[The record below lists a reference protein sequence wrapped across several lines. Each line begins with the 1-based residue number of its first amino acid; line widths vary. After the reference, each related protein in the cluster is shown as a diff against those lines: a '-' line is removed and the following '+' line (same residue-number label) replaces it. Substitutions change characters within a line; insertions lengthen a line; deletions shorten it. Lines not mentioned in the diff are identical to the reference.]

1 MLKPAMKQMPEGKK
15 ERPEVSLVII
25 ALNEEKS
32 LPKLLQDIQNQTFE
46 HDKIEIILVDGMS
59 EDRTRTIMEN
69 FAQTYDFYDIIC
81 QNNPKVIQA
90 SGWNTGIQC
99 STGNVIIRLD
109 AHARLPEDFI
119 EKCIAYIKQGH
130 DICGGKVK
138 NYVPEKTKWSLVVNM
153 AEDSMFGGSI
163 AAFRHKDEAGYVDT
177 LAFAAC
183 KREVFE
189 KTGSFNEKLLRTED
203 NEMHYRMRKAGYK
216 FYYTPDIVSYRET
229 RPTFKKLLHQKFL
242 NGYWVGLTT
251 GICPNCFSI
260 YHFVPLAFVLAIIV
274 STMAALVGFPYLA
287 GALWIAYLCADL
299 MMTVTA
305 ITAEKTF
312 TICMLVLLVCFLLLH
327 VFYGV
332 GTLIGMI
339 CMPIWRKNIT

>member
-32 LPKLLQDIQNQTFE
+32 LPKLLQDIQSQTFE

-59 EDRTRTIMEN
+59 EDRTRSIMED

-81 QNNPKVIQA
+81 QNNPKIIQA
-90 SGWNTGIQC
+90 SGWNTGIQH
-99 STGNVIIRLD
+99 STGKVIIRLD

-183 KREVFE
+183 KREIFE
-189 KTGSFNEKLLRTED
+189 KIGSFNEKLLRTED

-216 FYYTPDIVSYRET
+216 FYYTPDIMSYRET
-229 RPTFKKLLHQKFL
+229 RPTFKKLLRQKYL
-242 NGYWVGLTT
+242 NGYWVGLTVK
-251 GICPNCFSI
+251 ICPKCFSI
-260 YHFVPLAFVLAIIV
+260 YHFVPLMFVLGIV
-274 STMAALVGFPYLA
+274 GTTICSCMGLWQLAAVMWGLYGLFDVVMSVASCFA
-287 GALWIAYLCADL
+287 GAEKSIYCL
-299 MMTVTA
+299 MLP
-305 ITAEKTF
+305 ILF
-312 TICMLVLLVCFLLLH
+312 LVLH
-327 VFYGV
+327 VGYGL
-332 GTLIGMI
+332 GTLKGILLSPWI
-339 CMPIWRKNIT
+339 LK